1 MLGRPRLTG
10 GRPARQAR
18 RRRFAS
24 SFLGLA
30 CSFRGMILDASYK
43 FSAETRARQQHQHAA
58 QADKVTWMD
67 QNWLAVRVA

>member
-1 MLGRPRLTG
+1 
-10 GRPARQAR
+10 
-18 RRRFAS
+18 
-24 SFLGLA
+24 
-30 CSFRGMILDASYK
+30 MILDASYK